1 VPLGTGVTV
10 LLSIPYRIIERGA
23 PVLATI
29 ASATVLGV
37 EGRPVSVEV
46 HVASGLPIFTIVGLP
61 DTACRE
67 ARDRVRAALGSSGV
81 NWPQRRVTV
90 NLAPSG
96 VRKNGAGLDLA
107 VAVGVLVAEGVVPA
121 DAVAGTGFLGELG
134 LDGSV
139 RRVPGMVPL
148 VAALEGTSVVVPA
161 GCTAE
166 AKLIGRHQVREVA
179 NLAQLMAALR
189 GDGDW
194 PEAVVDDVVP
204 SPSDEADLVDVRG
217 HAVAR
222 MALEVAA
229 AGGHHLL
236 MVGPPGA
243 GKTMLARRLPGLL
256 PDLTSDAAL
265 EATTVHS
272 AAGMALP
279 PGGLVRRPPLRAPHH
294 GSSAV
299 ALVGGG
305 TAYMRP
311 GEISLASRGVLFLD
325 ELAEFPRSVLDALRQ
340 PLEEG
345 VVRVCRARAA
355 VSYPARFL
363 LVGAMNPCPCG
374 EGGPPGA
381 CRCSD
386 ATRVRYGRRVS
397 GPLLDRFDLRIEV
410 SRPCPGDLLAGTP
423 GESSAAVAAR
433 VVAAR
438 CWAAERGVG
447 CNAELS
453 GRGMDQA
460 GRLSAAAAAML
471 ESGLRSGALSARG
484 LQRVRRVARTLAD
497 LAGRDGP
504 LGEDDVCL
512 ALQLRAEPDRLGAAA

>member
-1 VPLGTGVTV
+1 M
-10 LLSIPYRIIERGA
+10 
-23 PVLATI
+23 LATI

-37 EGRPVSVEV
+37 QGRPVSVEV
-46 HVASGLPIFTIVGLP
+46 HVATGLPAFTVVGLP

-67 ARDRVRAALGSSGV
+67 AKDRVRAALGSSGV

-107 VAVGVLVAEGVVPA
+107 VAVGVLVAEGVIPA
-121 DAVAGTGFLGELG
+121 EAVAGTSFLGELG

-148 VAALEGTSVVVPA
+148 VAALGGTSVVVPA
-161 GCTAE
+161 GCGAE
-166 AKLIGRHQVREVA
+166 AGLVGRLQVREVG
-179 NLAQLMAALR
+179 NLAELMAALR
-189 GDGDW
+189 GEGPW
-194 PEAVVDDVVP
+194 PAMVAEAVAP
-204 SPSDEADLVDVRG
+204 LLHFEPDLADVRG
-217 HAVAR
+217 HTVAR
-222 MALEVAA
+222 LALEVAA

-236 MVGPPGA
+236 MVGPPGS
-243 GKTMLARRLPGLL
+243 GKTMLARRLPGVL
-256 PDLTSDAAL
+256 PDLAPEEAL

-272 AAGMALP
+272 AAGLSLP
-279 PGGLVRRPPLRAPHH
+279 PGGLVRRPPLRSPHH
-294 GSSAV
+294 GASAV

-311 GEISLASRGVLFLD
+311 GEISLATRGVLFLD

-355 VSYPARFL
+355 VTYPARFL
-363 LVGAMNPCPCG
+363 LVAAMNPCPCG

-386 ATRVRYGRRVS
+386 ATRTRYGRRVS

-410 SRPCPGDLLAGTP
+410 GRPRPGQLLAGTS
-423 GESSAAVAAR
+423 GEPSAAVAAR
-433 VVAAR
+433 VLAAR
-438 CWAAERGVG
+438 SRAAARGVG
-447 CNAELS
+447 CNAELP
-453 GRGMDQA
+453 GYRMEELG
-460 GRLSAAAAAML
+460 GLSPAASAIL

-497 LAGRDGP
+497 LADRDGP
-504 LGEDDVCL
+504 LGEEDVCL
-512 ALQLRAEPDRLGAAA
+512 ALQLRAEPDRLGTAA

>member
-1 VPLGTGVTV
+1 M
-10 LLSIPYRIIERGA
+10 
-23 PVLATI
+23 LATI

-37 EGRPVSVEV
+37 EGRQVSVEV
-46 HVASGLPIFTIVGLP
+46 HVASGLPTFTIVGLP

-67 ARDRVRAALGSSGV
+67 ARDRVRAALTSSGV
-81 NWPQRRVTV
+81 SWPQRRVTV

-107 VAVGVLVAEGVVPA
+107 VAVGVLVAEGVIA
-121 DAVAGTGFLGELG
+121 TDAVAGTGFVGELG

-148 VAALEGTSVVVPA
+148 VAALAGTSVVVPA
-161 GCTAE
+161 GCSTE
-166 AKLIGRHQVREVA
+166 ATLIGRHHVREVA
-179 NLAQLMAALR
+179 NLAELMAALR
-189 GDGDW
+189 GDGPW
-194 PEAVVDDVVP
+194 PAPRADDALPLVG
-204 SPSDEADLVDVRG
+204 DEPDLADVRG
-217 HAVAR
+217 HAVGR
-222 MALEVAA
+222 LALEVAA

-256 PDLTSDAAL
+256 PDLASDEAL

-272 AAGMALP
+272 AAGLSLP
-279 PGGLVRRPPLRAPHH
+279 PGGLVLRPPLRAPHH

-305 TAYMRP
+305 TAFMRP
-311 GEISLASRGVLFLD
+311 GEISLASQGVLFLD

-355 VSYPARFL
+355 VCYPARFL

-386 ATRVRYGRRVS
+386 ATRTRYGRRIS

-410 SRPCPGDLLAGTP
+410 TRAHPSDLLAGTP
-423 GESSAAVAAR
+423 GEASAAVAER

-438 CWAAERGVG
+438 CRASERGVA
-447 CNAELS
+447 CNAALS
-453 GRGMDQA
+453 GRRLELA
-460 GRLSAAAAAML
+460 GKLSAEAASML
-471 ESGLRSGALSARG
+471 ESGLQSGALSARG

-504 LGEDDVCL
+504 LGEEDVCL
-512 ALQLRAEPDRLGAAA
+512 ALQLRAEPARLGAAA

>member
-1 VPLGTGVTV
+1 M
-10 LLSIPYRIIERGA
+10 
-23 PVLATI
+23 LAII

-37 EGRPVSVEV
+37 EGCQVSVEV
-46 HVASGLPIFTIVGLP
+46 HVASGLPAFTIVGLP

-81 NWPQRRVTV
+81 TWPSRRVTV

-107 VAVGVLVAEGVVPA
+107 VAVGVLVAEGVIPA
-121 DAVAGTGFLGELG
+121 EAVAATGFVGELG

-148 VAALEGTSVVVPA
+148 VAALAGTSVVVPA
-161 GCTAE
+161 GCAAE
-166 AKLIGRHQVREVA
+166 AKLIGRHHVREVG
-179 NLAQLMAALR
+179 NLAELMAALK
-189 GDGDW
+189 GESPW
-194 PEAVVDDVVP
+194 PEPRADDVALLAC
-204 SPSDEADLVDVRG
+204 DEPDLADVRG
-217 HAVAR
+217 HSMAR
-222 MALEVAA
+222 LALEVAA

-256 PDLTSDAAL
+256 PDLAPDAAL

-272 AAGMALP
+272 AAGLSLP
-279 PGGLVRRPPLRAPHH
+279 PTGLVLRPPLRAPHH

-311 GEISLASRGVLFLD
+311 GEISLASQGVLFLD

-355 VSYPARFL
+355 VAYPARFL

-386 ATRVRYGRRVS
+386 ATRIRYGRRIS

-410 SRPCPGDLLAGTP
+410 TRAHPADLLAGVP
-423 GESSAAVAAR
+423 GEASAVVAAR
-433 VVAAR
+433 VVVARCRAAAR
-438 CWAAERGVG
+438 GVS

-453 GRGMDQA
+453 GRRLERE
-460 GRLSAAAAAML
+460 GRLSAGAAAML
-471 ESGLRSGALSARG
+471 EGGLRSGSLSARG

-497 LAGRDGP
+497 LAGREGT
-504 LGEDDVCL
+504 LGEEDVCL
-512 ALQLRAEPDRLGAAA
+512 ALQLRAEPARLGAAA

>member
-1 VPLGTGVTV
+1 M
-10 LLSIPYRIIERGA
+10 
-23 PVLATI
+23 LATI
-29 ASATVLGV
+29 GSATVLGV

-46 HVASGLPIFTIVGLP
+46 HVAAGLPAFTVVGLP
-61 DTACRE
+61 DTSCRE
-67 ARDRVRAALGSSGV
+67 AKDRVRAALGSSGV
-81 NWPQRRVTV
+81 SWPQRRVTV

-107 VAVGVLVAEGVVPA
+107 VAVGVLVAEGAIPA
-121 DAVAGTGFLGELG
+121 DAVAGIGFIGELG

-148 VAALEGTSVVVPA
+148 VAALGGTSVVVPA
-161 GCTAE
+161 GCGAE
-166 AKLIGRHQVREVA
+166 AGLVGRHQVREVR
-179 NLAQLMAALR
+179 NLAELMAALR
-189 GDGDW
+189 GDAPW
-194 PEAVVDDVVP
+194 PATAAEAVAP
-204 SPSDEADLVDVRG
+204 LLHLEPDLADVRG
-217 HAVAR
+217 HTVAR
-222 MALEVAA
+222 LALEVAA

-236 MVGPPGA
+236 MVGPPGS
-243 GKTMLARRLPGLL
+243 GKTMLARRLPGVL
-256 PDLTSDAAL
+256 PDLAPREAL

-272 AAGMALP
+272 AAGLSLP
-279 PGGLVRRPPLRAPHH
+279 PGGLVRRPPLRSPHH
-294 GSSAV
+294 GASAV

-311 GEISLASRGVLFLD
+311 GEISLATRGVLFLD

-355 VSYPARFL
+355 VTYPARFL
-363 LVGAMNPCPCG
+363 LVAAMNPCPCG

-386 ATRVRYGRRVS
+386 ATRTRYGRRVS

-410 SRPCPGDLLAGTP
+410 GRPHPEQLLAGTS
-423 GESSAAVAAR
+423 GEPSAAVAAR
-433 VVAAR
+433 VLAAR
-438 CWAAERGVG
+438 SRAAARGVG

-453 GRGMDQA
+453 GR
-460 GRLSAAAAAML
+460 RLEELGGLSPAAATML
-471 ESGLRSGALSARG
+471 ESGLRSGTLSARG

-497 LAGRDGP
+497 LADRDGP
-504 LGEDDVCL
+504 LGEEDVCL
-512 ALQLRAEPDRLGAAA
+512 ALQLRTEPERLGTAA

>member
-1 VPLGTGVTV
+1 M
-10 LLSIPYRIIERGA
+10 
-23 PVLATI
+23 LAII

-37 EGRPVSVEV
+37 EGCQVSVEV
-46 HVASGLPIFTIVGLP
+46 HVASGLPAFTIVGLP

-81 NWPQRRVTV
+81 TWPSRRVTV

-107 VAVGVLVAEGVVPA
+107 VAVGVLVAEGVIPA
-121 DAVAGTGFLGELG
+121 EAVAATGFVGELG

-148 VAALEGTSVVVPA
+148 VAALAGTSVVVPA
-161 GCTAE
+161 GCAAE
-166 AKLIGRHQVREVA
+166 AKLIGRHHVREVG
-179 NLAQLMAALR
+179 NLAELMAALR
-189 GDGDW
+189 GESPW
-194 PEAVVDDVVP
+194 PEPRADDVAP
-204 SPSDEADLVDVRG
+204 IECDEPDLADVRG
-217 HAVAR
+217 HSVAR
-222 MALEVAA
+222 LALEVAA

-256 PDLTSDAAL
+256 PDLAPDAAL

-272 AAGMALP
+272 AAGLSLP
-279 PGGLVRRPPLRAPHH
+279 PTGLVLRPPLRAPHH

-311 GEISLASRGVLFLD
+311 GEISLASQGVLFLD

-355 VSYPARFL
+355 VAYPARFL

-386 ATRVRYGRRVS
+386 ATRIRYGRRIS

-410 SRPCPGDLLAGTP
+410 TRAHPADLLAGVP
-423 GESSAAVAAR
+423 GEASAVVAAR

-438 CWAAERGVG
+438 CRAADRGVS

-453 GRGMDQA
+453 GRRLERE
-460 GRLSAAAAAML
+460 GRLSAGAAAML
-471 ESGLRSGALSARG
+471 EGGLRSGSLSARG

-497 LAGRDGP
+497 LAGREGT
-504 LGEDDVCL
+504 LGEEDVCL
-512 ALQLRAEPDRLGAAA
+512 ALQLRAEPARLGAAA